1 MKTKNESAVVRGRR
15 FLPLVVAGLATVG
28 CVSTK
33 APEQTGV
40 MKSMNVEVSARR
52 LRVAANNFGVA
63 FMSDVELTADSVAGL
78 AADPLVRY
86 NALSWKTNAIPAIQR
101 AVYHPDPLISFAD
114 GWTLLVQ
121 MIDYFDAGGGRF
133 LFGDHQDFV
142 VRSLRNGEARLRENL
157 ERADASVSATALDSL
172 VHAFAAEYPLTNDLY
187 LRPPVTMAAA
197 EILGAERGGGFSS
210 LGSMTEMA
218 QDAQQ
223 MALVLASYTPKQV
236 AWQSELLIA
245 DMTDSTRLTPML
257 RAIDDMEVISATAEF
272 MRVTP
277 ELIASERA
285 AVFREIARERLAVME
300 EISQLR
306 NETLVQVAEMMA
318 AERSAVLAEVARER
332 AQIFQELSGLT
343 EHAFDETRGLADH
356 LLLVVGL
363 GFLGLAAL
371 VVIGLAVLRGRMVR
385 AA

>member
-1 MKTKNESAVVRGRR
+1 VVRGRGSWP
-15 FLPLVVAGLATVG
+15 FVCAVLATVG

-40 MKSMNVEVSARR
+40 MASMDIEVSARR

-63 FMSDVELTADSVAGL
+63 FMSDVELAADSVAGM
-78 AADPLVRY
+78 ADDPRVRY
-86 NALSWKTNAIPAIQR
+86 NALAWKANAIPAIQR

-121 MIDYFDAGGGRF
+121 MIDYFETGGGRF
-133 LFGDHQDFV
+133 LFGDQQDFV
-142 VRSLRNGEARLRENL
+142 VSSLRDGESRIRANL
-157 ERADASVSATALDSL
+157 TRVGAGPSATALDSL

-197 EILGAERGGGFSS
+197 DVLGEERGGGLSS

-245 DMTDSTRLTPML
+245 DMTDSTRLTPL
-257 RAIDDMEVISATAEF
+257 LQAIDDMEVVSATAEF
-272 MRVTP
+272 MRITP

-285 AVFREIARERLAVME
+285 AVFREIAAERLAVME

-306 NETLVQVAEMMA
+306 NETLVQVAGMMA

-332 AQIFQELSGLT
+332 AQIFQELNGLT

-356 LLLVVGL
+356 LLLMMGL
-363 GFLGLAAL
+363 GF
-371 VVIGLAVLRGRMVR
+371 IGLAVLVLIGLSMMRSQRVR
-385 AA
+385 EA